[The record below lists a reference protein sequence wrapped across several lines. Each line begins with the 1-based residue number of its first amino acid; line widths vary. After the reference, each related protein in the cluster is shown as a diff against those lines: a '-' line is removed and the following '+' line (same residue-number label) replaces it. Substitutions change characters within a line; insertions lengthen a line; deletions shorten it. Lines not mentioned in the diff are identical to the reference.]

1 MSRPQTA
8 SDGTRQSLLAEQSEF
23 SSPRVAVGG
32 GDGAGKRTAR
42 RHVHRCYSPLP
53 ITSSHERG
61 LCGVRHM
68 AKTFLEWY
76 MVGWSS
82 TAAGCTECSIL
93 STVCTRSGVRGE
105 ARRIQTRWWSLRP
118 GGPPCRL
125 CLTEDGEKNRPPV
138 VAVHCR

>member
-1 MSRPQTA
+1 MSRLQTA

-32 GDGAGKRTAR
+32 RDGGGKRTAR

-76 MVGWSS
+76 GRMVVDRGGVHGVFHPQHGVY
-82 TAAGCTECSIL
+82 A
-93 STVCTRSGVRGE
+93 VRGE
-105 ARRIQTRWWSLRP
+105 K
-118 GGPPCRL
+118 GGAAHPNEMVVLNAGRS
-125 CLTEDGEKNRPPV
+125 PV
-138 VAVHCR
+138 SALSHRGW